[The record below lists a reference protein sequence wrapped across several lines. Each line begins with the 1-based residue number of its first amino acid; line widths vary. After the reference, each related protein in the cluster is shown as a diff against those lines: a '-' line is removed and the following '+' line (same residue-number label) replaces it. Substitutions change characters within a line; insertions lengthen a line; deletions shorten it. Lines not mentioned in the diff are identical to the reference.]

1 MFFIS
6 FYWYVFLLLPYTLP
20 FPCCDPLSKIHFH
33 FSWTD
38 QSFILLYNNNILV
51 PPKIAPFDFGDETSN
66 SADSA
71 SVACLVIT
79 GDLPISF
86 RWFFN
91 DRPVKEFAGITTVK
105 LGNRNSVLNID
116 SVTAR
121 HAGRYVCE
129 ASNEAASVNYT
140 SELSVNGTN
149 RHTLNNQNIVTAIA
163 IDCRAVYLFM
173 FCFWLYLISFVI
185 LIFEA

>member
-1 MFFIS
+1 M
-6 FYWYVFLLLPYTLP
+6 
-20 FPCCDPLSKIHFH
+20 
-33 FSWTD
+33 
-38 QSFILLYNNNILV
+38 

-66 SADSA
+66 FADSA

-173 FCFWLYLISFVI
+173 FCF
-185 LIFEA
+185 